1 MHVSPKPTSIL
12 FTGTYLIC
20 SVGTQPAQMAC
31 DYEQGDPFHSDLI
44 PRAHTG
50 KCVSYNTRH
59 LKSEERILKNEGEWT
74 EVEIRMRKNIP
85 DSGGSVKSYFPLR
98 RNMLNIHQKEPVKV
112 TKRMET
118 YKLKSPP
125 PPPPHQK
132 KEKEKKSLGPIPAFL
147 SCI

>member
-1 MHVSPKPTSIL
+1 MSRVTHFIPIL
-12 FTGTYLIC
+12 FRE
-20 SVGTQPAQMAC
+20 P
-31 DYEQGDPFHSDLI
+31 
-44 PRAHTG
+44 HTG

-118 YKLKSPP
+118 YKLKFPPPP
-125 PPPPHQK
+125 PPPPHTHSK
-132 KEKEKKSLGPIPAFL
+132 NNFFSLGGGGGGGAEGEGRIHY
-147 SCI
+147 